1 MFECRCER
9 CLDTTEL
16 GTHLGSDKLFQRSQ
30 ISTDF
35 VAEQFCVPHAH
46 QKFSQLITAWIVLCG
61 NVRNVGWKC
70 HLML

>member
-1 MFECRCER
+1 MFECQCER

-35 VAEQFCVPHAH
+35 VAEQFCVPHVH
-46 QKFSQLITAWIVLCG
+46 QKFSQLITA
-61 NVRNVGWKC
+61 
-70 HLML
+70 